1 MKRTII
7 GFHLDENGDWVA
19 NLDCA
24 HGQHVR
30 HRPPFV
36 SRPWVVSEAGREA
49 MLGAELDCVRC
60 DRMEWP
66 DGCVAC
72 RRTPE
77 FDETTVPA
85 GLRSEHAT
93 RRGVWARI
101 HVIRGVLRYHVG
113 PPIDRSFQVGPASS
127 AVIVP
132 EVRHRVEPEGPV
144 RFFLEFSRAKQAMSA
159 SAGIDVV
166 HLRMGRPRGRV
177 NSSDRMRPEALP
189 FESGHTGGGLERPI
203 GRDAN
208 VLPTEAR
215 NRAMRS
221 FNTTG
226 PVKPDKHYC
235 IPPLARLDLDEVL
248 RLVHGEKYF
257 VLHAPRQTGKTS
269 TLLALCDLLN
279 GQGYQCVY
287 TTVEGAHT
295 AHEDVERAMRAML
308 AGLALQ
314 ARLTLGDHFL
324 NDAWPG
330 ILAKS
335 GPDQALSEALAL
347 WAEASPK
354 PLVLLIDEI
363 DTLQGDPLLS
373 VLQQLRAGY
382 PMHPDAFP
390 QCVVLC
396 GLRDVRDYRIRST
409 SSPFNIVA
417 ESLRLGDFTQEETLT
432 LLDQHTEETGQAFT
446 DDAREAI
453 WTQTLGQ
460 PWLVNALAYETCFK
474 RKAGRDRTRA
484 VSADD
489 VAEAREALI
498 VRRVTHLDQLADK
511 LREDRVRRVVEPM
524 LSGVDERRATNHD
537 IEYVRDLGLIARD
550 KPVRIANPIYAEV
563 VPRELGW
570 ILQEE
575 LDLNTTWYVDADDSL
590 NLDRLMEAFQ
600 DFFRRHSE
608 HWKNRFMYEE
618 AWPQILLQAYLH
630 RVVNGGGRIERE
642 YGLGRGRVDLL
653 ITWPQSLPPEEPGG
667 VRVREYV
674 VECKVARAGDG
685 LESTVRDGVEQTA
698 GYMARCAAEAGH
710 LVVIDQREGRSWEE
724 KVFRRQRRSENGVP
738 VEVWG
743 M

>member
-1 MKRTII
+1 
-7 GFHLDENGDWVA
+7 
-19 NLDCA
+19 
-24 HGQHVR
+24 
-30 HRPPFV
+30 
-36 SRPWVVSEAGREA
+36 
-49 MLGAELDCVRC
+49 
-60 DRMEWP
+60 
-66 DGCVAC
+66 
-72 RRTPE
+72 
-77 FDETTVPA
+77 
-85 GLRSEHAT
+85 
-93 RRGVWARI
+93 
-101 HVIRGVLRYHVG
+101 
-113 PPIDRSFQVGPASS
+113 
-127 AVIVP
+127 
-132 EVRHRVEPEGPV
+132 
-144 RFFLEFSRAKQAMSA
+144 
-159 SAGIDVV
+159 
-166 HLRMGRPRGRV
+166 
-177 NSSDRMRPEALP
+177 
-189 FESGHTGGGLERPI
+189 
-203 GRDAN
+203 
-208 VLPTEAR
+208 
-215 NRAMRS
+215 MRS

-235 IPPLARLDLDEVL
+235 IPPLERFDLDEVL
-248 RLVHGEKYF
+248 RLVDGEKYF

-269 TLLALCDLLN
+269 SLLALCDLLN
-279 GQGYQCVY
+279 RQGYACVY
-287 TTVEGAHT
+287 TTVET
-295 AHEDVERAMRAML
+295 ARTARDDVEEAMRTVL
-308 AGLALQ
+308 SGLGSR
-314 ARLTLGDHFL
+314 ARMTLGDEFL
-324 NDAWPG
+324 AREWSG
-330 ILAKS
+330 ILAEF
-335 GPDQALSEALAL
+335 GPNGALGEALTR
-347 WAEASPK
+347 WSEASPK

-373 VLQQLRAGY
+373 TLQQLRGGY
-382 PMHPDAFP
+382 PMRPGAFP

-417 ESLRLGDFTQEETLT
+417 KSLRLGDFTQEETLT
-432 LLDQHTEETGQAFT
+432 LLDQHTGETGQAFT

-460 PWLVNALAYETCFK
+460 PWLVNALAYETCFES
-474 RKAGRDRTRA
+474 KAGRNRSRA

-489 VAEAREALI
+489 VAEAREQLI

-608 HWKNRFMYEE
+608 HWKNRFLYEE

-653 ITWPQSLPPEEPGG
+653 IVWPRGD
-667 VRVREYV
+667 RMREYV
-674 VECKVARAGDG
+674 VECKVVRAGDG
-685 LESTVRDGVEQTA
+685 LESTVREGVEQTA

-724 KVFRRQRRSENGVP
+724 KVFHRQHRSQDDVP
-738 VEVWG
+738 VDVWG